1 MYKRILLKLS
11 GEALGSKENVFDIDV
26 MSSLGA
32 QIRKIVEEGCEV
44 GVVVGGGNLVRG
56 KQFEKIGLDRVASD
70 HIGMLGTTLNA
81 MVLAAALEK
90 NGVSAKVMSATQV
103 DGVEGIDV
111 EKARKLLKEKT
122 VVIFGGGVG
131 EPYFSTDTGSA
142 LRASEIK
149 AEVIFMAKNGV
160 DGVYDSDPDS
170 NPNAKRFEELSFDDI
185 LKLNLKVI
193 DQTAASLCKDN
204 GIDAFV
210 FNMSEEDNIY
220 KAVTGKAVGTV
231 IHSGK

>member
-26 MSSLGA
+26 MSALGA

-204 GIDAFV
+204 GIDALV
-210 FNMSEEDNIY
+210 INMSEEDNIY

>member
-1 MYKRILLKLS
+1 MYQRILLKLS
-11 GEALGSKENVFDIDV
+11 GEALGSKDSVFDIDV
-26 MSSLGA
+26 MDKLAA
-32 QIRKIVEEGCEV
+32 QIKVIVEEGCEV

-90 NGVSAKVMSATQV
+90 NGVGAKVMSATLV

-111 EKARKLLKEKT
+111 AKARDLLAHQN

-160 DGVYDSDPDS
+160 DGVYDADPDTH
-170 NPNAKRFEELSFDDI
+170 PEAKRFEELSFDDI

-193 DQTAASLCKDN
+193 DQTAASMCKDN
-204 GIDAFV
+204 HIDAFV
-210 FNMSEEDNIY
+210 FNMSEEGNIV
-220 KAVTGKAVGTV
+220 KAVRGEAVGTV
-231 IHSGK
+231 IRS

>member
-26 MSSLGA
+26 MSALGA

-44 GVVVGGGNLVRG
+44 GIVVGGGNLVRG